1 MKKHPSLIFLLL
13 FAGFSIYAI
22 AGADPMINVHNY
34 PLEYAFKQLQW
45 YAIGFI
51 VLYCLTRLKLD
62 DLYHL
67 AWPFYV
73 ASLIAVW
80 LLAFQHQLTIHGIE
94 TKVIPFSQ
102 YVNGATS
109 WFNIPGIGTIQPSEF
124 LKIALII
131 VLAKI
136 ISHHQP
142 AKQTFKSDCIL
153 LVKVAA
159 VVLPAMLG
167 IFLQNDTGVMM
178 ILVFATIMILFG
190 GGLHFLWFMLLGIF
204 IGVFGFLLFN
214 YLKPLLN
221 LPIEEISY
229 KIARILGWLE
239 PEKYYSSYGYQ
250 LFNAQLSY
258 ASSGL
263 FGHGFQSIVMAFPE
277 PQTDFIFAVLVLDS
291 GLIGGL
297 SLLFTIAAF
306 DTYLVYLSKKAMHLR
321 DRLVIDGLLG
331 LLFFQQFWNIGM
343 VLGLLPITGI
353 TLPFISYGGSSLLSY
368 FMLMVF
374 IYQIEA
380 NCLGISTNVM
390 VSKET
395 GCVNDK

>member
-1 MKKHPSLIFLLL
+1 MKKHLSLLFLLL

-22 AGADPMINVHNY
+22 AGADPMINVYNY

-45 YAIGFI
+45 YIIGFI
-51 VLYCLTRLKLD
+51 VLYCLTRFKLD

-67 AWPFYV
+67 AWPFYI

-94 TKVIPFSQ
+94 AKVITFSQ

-109 WFNIPGIGTIQPSEF
+109 WFNIPKIGTVQPSEF
-124 LKIALII
+124 LKVALII

-136 ISHHQP
+136 ISKHQT
-142 AKQTFKSDCIL
+142 AKQTFKSDCL
-153 LVKVAA
+153 LLLKVAV

-190 GGLHFLWFMLLGIF
+190 GGLHFTWFIVLGVGIVILGALL
-204 IGVFGFLLFN
+204 LN
-214 YLKPLLN
+214 YLTPLMQ
-221 LPIEEISY
+221 LPIEETSY
-229 KIARILGWLE
+229 KVARILGWLD

-291 GLIGGL
+291 GYLGGL
-297 SLLFTIAAF
+297 GFLITIVAF
-306 DTYLVYLSKKAMHLR
+306 DTYLVYLSKKATTFR
-321 DRLVIDGLLG
+321 DCLVIDGLLG

-368 FMLMVF
+368 MILMAF

-380 NCLGISTNVM
+380 NCSGISSKVM
-390 VSKET
+390 VSNKT
-395 GCVNDK
+395 G